1 MENSAAA
8 YSKEIASHYK
18 AYRPKLHSVLLKK
31 CLQTDSFQR
40 GLDVGCGVGHS
51 SVALTSYCKKVI
63 GLEPSTFMLQQAHQH
78 PQVCYESVYTK
89 VSKPYDL
96 LCFFGVLFY
105 LTDEEVK
112 QYLDGLIASGSL
124 LVADFKI
131 DYDLATQRMQL
142 KPFALNYEHIPTQ
155 NLLTQQA
162 RLLKSEVFSSSFECT
177 TRELLHLMMTEPHIE
192 SALIQRFKTSKFALL
207 QTEISNFFTE
217 DVVRLQAE
225 LNYSLYKKN

>member
-1 MENSAAA
+1 MENSAEV

-18 AYRPKLHSVLLKK
+18 AYRPELHSVLLKK
-31 CLQTDSFQR
+31 CLQADSFQR
-40 GLDVGCGVGHS
+40 GLDVGSGVGNS
-51 SVALTSYCKKVI
+51 SVALTSYCKEVI
-63 GLEPSTFMLQQAHQH
+63 GLEPSTYMLQQAHQH
-78 PQVCYESVYTK
+78 PQVCYESVFTK
-89 VSKPYDL
+89 VSKSYDL

-105 LTDEEVK
+105 LTDEEVN
-112 QYLDGLIASGSL
+112 QYLDGLIESGTL

-131 DYDLATQRMQL
+131 DYELATQRMKL
-142 KPFALNYEHIPTQ
+142 KPKALNYEHIPAQ

-162 RLLKSEVFSSSFECT
+162 HLLKSDVFTSSFECT

-192 SALIQRFKTSKFALL
+192 SALIQRFKTSNFSALH
-207 QTEISNFFTE
+207 TEISNFSTE